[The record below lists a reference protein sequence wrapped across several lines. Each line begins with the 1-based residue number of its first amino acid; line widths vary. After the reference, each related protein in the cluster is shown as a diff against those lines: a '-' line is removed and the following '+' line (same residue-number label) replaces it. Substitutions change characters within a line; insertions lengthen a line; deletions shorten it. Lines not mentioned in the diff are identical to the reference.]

1 MKLNLSSGV
10 RTMKSVITANS
21 PVLLATAAI
30 AGVITTGVLAAKGGY
45 KARGIVDEERARR
58 VAAPEAP
65 FDTYLE
71 YKEAFEKNA
80 PQLAPVEIAKLTW
93 LCYAVPAVTG
103 ASTIASVLGVHL
115 IHTKRHAALAG
126 LYVAATGKLDDY
138 REEAEKLLGPKK
150 SQELTNVIGQKA
162 VDASADEFVN
172 NEIIITPGGDQL
184 CYDEYGGRWFLGS
197 LPAIEKA
204 FVETNLQLAKYGE
217 ASVNEFYD
225 SLGLQPTQVGHHGW
239 AGGEV
244 SGRFGTVTTPDGRS
258 AISFSFH
265 EIPKDLGKLR

>member
-1 MKLNLSSGV
+1 MKLNLSSAL
-10 RTMKSVITANS
+10 RTTKSVITANS

-30 AGVITTGVLAAKGGY
+30 AGVVTTGILAAKGGY
-45 KARGIVDEERARR
+45 KARGIVDDHRAETGTEPTPME
-58 VAAPEAP
+58 V
-65 FDTYLE
+65 
-71 YKEAFEKNA
+71 
-80 PQLAPVEIAKLTW
+80 AKLTW

-150 SQELTNVIGQKA
+150 SQELTNVISQKT
-162 VDASADEFVN
+162 VDAAGGDMIN
-172 NEIIITPGGDQL
+172 NEVIVTPGGTEL
-184 CYDEYGGRWFLGS
+184 CYDEWSGRYFHGS

-204 FVETNLQLAKYGE
+204 IAHVNLLLARDGD
-217 ASVNEFYD
+217 ACVNEFYD
-225 SLGLQPTQVGHHGW
+225 HLGLPPTQIGQLGW
-239 AGGEV
+239 SGASQI
-244 SGRFGTVTTPDGRS
+244 SGRFGTVTSADGRS

-265 EIPKDLGKLR
+265 EEPTPLGKHR